1 MTSEAPTPAT
11 PAEAVAQA
19 AGAHRPVVLA
29 DLDGTLIHS
38 RRRVPEPEGHMV
50 VEVYDGRDVGFMAPE
65 AWELLAEV
73 QRRGHLVP
81 ATARTVRQFSRIR
94 FPEPPRVAVVA
105 GGAIVWVDGAID
117 PVWDAE
123 VRDRLA
129 ATRASVADVAARL
142 GEEPTTEEPRIGDD
156 RFAYVRVAPEA
167 DVVGFTEWCAERGWR
182 VVHQDGRIYCHPEGL
197 SKSSPL
203 PRVAELVGGEPAIA
217 LGDGLMDAELLSAV
231 PVALTPAEGPLW
243 MSGWRQGSSVDGFG
257 PGSTTLLLTAVL
269 DSISTPPD
277 PISTPPDPISTPPTP
292 DPHPA
297 GPTKERN

>member
-1 MTSEAPTPAT
+1 MSSDPAPTA
-11 PAEAVAQA
+11 AAV
-19 AGAHRPVVLA
+19 RPVVLA

-38 RRRVPEPEGHMV
+38 RRRVPEPEGHLV
-50 VEVYDGRDVGFMAPE
+50 VEVYEGRDVGFMAPE
-65 AWELLAEV
+65 AWDLLAEV
-73 QRRGHLVP
+73 QQRGSLVP
-81 ATARTVRQFSRIR
+81 ATARTIRQFSRIR
-94 FPEPPRVAVVA
+94 FPRPPRVAILA
-105 GGAIVWVDGAID
+105 GGAIVWVDGEVD

-123 VRDRLA
+123 VRARLDA
-129 ATRASVADVAARL
+129 AGASVAEVAARL
-142 GEEPTTEEPRIGDD
+142 GDEPTTEAPRIGDD

-167 DVVGFTEWCAERGWR
+167 DVVGFTAWCETRGWR

-243 MSGWRQGSSVDGFG
+243 VSGWRQGSSVAGFG

-269 DSISTPPD
+269 DAIATSH
-277 PISTPPDPISTPPTP
+277 PPTP
-292 DPHPA
+292 DPPPV
-297 GPTKERN
+297 GPTKEHH